1 MSGTNCSNVKRFI
14 VRPPCQ
20 WNLYAA
26 FLIALYNIPLWQSR
40 QHFQGRI
47 CVMML
52 HVSGRICVV
61 ISHVSE
67 YDSIMKAGTINLHS
81 FCFCK

>member
-1 MSGTNCSNVKRFI
+1 M
-14 VRPPCQ
+14 RPPCQ

-61 ISHVSE
+61 ISHVSG
-67 YDSIMKAGTINLHS
+67 YDSIMKVGTINLQS
-81 FCFCK
+81 FYFCK